1 MESTESFVRRRSMLL
16 ALARIFMGA
25 LFLETWVENLSKG
38 LYGTSGY
45 THFVQHYAATTST
58 PGYPWFIDH
67 IVVPN
72 AALFSRGQM
81 VVELLFIGIPL
92 LVGLFTPVAGVIGA
106 GFALNLLLANLGV
119 EWYGTYAMLVVLLLL
134 VALSQAGRT
143 WGVDAR
149 LARGRWRPG
158 VPVY

>member
-1 MESTESFVRRRSMLL
+1 MESTEALVRRRSVLL
-16 ALARIFMGA
+16 ALARMFMGV
-25 LFLETWVENLSKG
+25 LFIETWIENLSKG

-45 THFVQHYAATTST
+45 THFVQHYAATTKT

-72 AALFSRGQM
+72 AAMFSKGQM
-81 VVELLFIGIPL
+81 IVELLLIGVPL
-92 LVGLFTPVAGVIGA
+92 VIGLFTPVAGLIGA

-119 EWYGTYAMLVVLLLL
+119 DWYGTYAMLVALLLL
-134 VALSQAGRT
+134 VALSQSGRT

-149 LARGRWRPG
+149 LARGRWRPV
-158 VPVY
+158 VPVF